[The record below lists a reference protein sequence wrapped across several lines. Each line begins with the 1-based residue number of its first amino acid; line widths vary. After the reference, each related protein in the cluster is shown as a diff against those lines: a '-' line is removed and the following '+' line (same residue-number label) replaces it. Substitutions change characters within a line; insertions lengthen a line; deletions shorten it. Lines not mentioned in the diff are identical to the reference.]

1 MRVLRQLVKENESGQ
16 LIAVLDQ
23 LVYRN
28 NNFSRRSRYIGFHS
42 MALMDTL
49 TATYLVLLE
58 DSEVISF
65 KRSKSDK
72 QKAQVHIDILF

>member
-1 MRVLRQLVKENESGQ
+1 
-16 LIAVLDQ
+16 
-23 LVYRN
+23 
-28 NNFSRRSRYIGFHS
+28 
-42 MALMDTL
+42 MALMDAL
-49 TATYLVLLE
+49 TTTYLVLLE